1 MKNSNLAIALYKKT
15 ETPQQQVISNRMERV
30 NKELHAAC
38 ESYDFTFAEAQ
49 WLSYTRWQAY
59 AMNFA
64 GEKIAKLKKVSER
77 KFLIFIDGGNIAK
90 SSLAEA
96 TAVIAGL
103 HSVLKD

>member
-15 ETPQQQVISNRMERV
+15 ETPQQQVISNLMERV

-49 WLSYTRWQAY
+49 WLSYTKWQAY

>member
-96 TAVIAGL
+96 VQVIAGL

>member
-1 MKNSNLAIALYKKT
+1 MHRTKANT
-15 ETPQQQVISNRMERV
+15 MERV
-30 NKELHAAC
+30 NKELHASC